1 MCDKMAY
8 KCKSCKRIMSSYR
21 MPQICDGCLE
31 KGGSGS
37 DPDYDSQA
45 VHEYGGF
52 YVRFDD
58 DECW

>member
-1 MCDKMAY
+1 MAY
-8 KCKSCKRIMSSYR
+8 KCKSCKRIMPSYR

-37 DPDYDSQA
+37 DPDYDSQT

-58 DECW
+58 DDCW